1 MYIIFTQL
9 STYTQTRTY
18 FSGKTLS
25 TPLIKTSACLSDRK
39 QLNARAPREENFDC
53 VCGICFNYKMCDHN
67 NEICHNYGLDL
78 TSLDLSRATKSVNQ
92 IKFDLTPGSDRRC
105 LA

>member
-9 STYTQTRTY
+9 STYIQARTY
-18 FSGKTLS
+18 SSGKTLS

-78 TSLDLSRATKSVNQ
+78 TWLDLS
-92 IKFDLTPGSDRRC
+92 
-105 LA
+105 